1 MTHRAWLAALIAVA
15 VVSLGRGCAAPTT
28 EPLDPGAPRVP
39 AGGLRVMTFNVNY
52 ALADHPDNIAAI
64 EQGDADV
71 VLLQE
76 TTADGELAVREALGD
91 RYPHMRFRDC
101 CNAGGLGILSKYPI
115 ADEQYLASPTRWFPA
130 WRFVIDAPGGPVQ
143 LLDVH
148 LRPPISDSGSWIVG
162 SFTTDDIRLAEIEA
176 FGAALDPAL
185 PTIVAGDFNESER
198 GDAVA
203 WLGERGFSSV
213 LPQFDRLATTW
224 RWALPL
230 SSLQLRLDHIVAGP
244 QWRAV
249 DARVLDAGVS
259 DHRPVLAVLVR

>member
-1 MTHRAWLAALIAVA
+1 MVHRAWFAALLAVA
-15 VVSLGRGCAAPTT
+15 VVSLGRGCTRTPAPD
-28 EPLDPGAPRVP
+28 LDPVVGTMPP
-39 AGGLRVMTFNVNY
+39 GGLRVMTFNVNY
-52 ALADHPDNIAAI
+52 ALADHPENIAAI

-76 TTADGELAVREALGD
+76 TTHDGELAVREALAD
-91 RYPHMRFRDC
+91 RYPHMRFREC

-130 WRFVIDAPGGPVQ
+130 WRFVIDAPDGPVQ

-162 SFTTDDIRLAEIEA
+162 TFTTDGIRLAEIET

-198 GDAVA
+198 GDAVE
-203 WLGERGFSSV
+203 WLGQRGFASV
-213 LPQFDRLATTW
+213 LPQFDPLATTW

-230 SSLQLRLDHIVAGP
+230 SSVQLRLDHIVVGP